1 MKIPKRKKDYYI
13 PVMFLISVLLTA
25 ICFMAH
31 SSGTSSV
38 LSSGLSFIV
47 SPLKSATRAVYSV
60 CSDIGT
66 YFENVKA
73 LKDENERLKEENERL
88 SEENKHV
95 DRYKG
100 ENEVLYKFLDL
111 KKERTDFNLT
121 NTNIISRANSNYIS
135 TFTIDKGSFHGIKE
149 NMPVIAE
156 GGVLI
161 GITYSVEPN
170 STRCRSL
177 LSYDVK
183 VGVYDEQSGETGILS
198 GSFDTFK
205 DNKYV
210 LEGLSDTTTVREGDK
225 ILTSGLGEIYPRGLI
240 IGEVEG
246 FISDFGSH
254 TKNAV
259 ILPDSK
265 AFSGDRVMVITSF
278 ERVYE

>member
-13 PVMFLISVLLTA
+13 PVMFLISIMLTA
-25 ICFMAH
+25 VCFISH
-31 SSGTSSV
+31 SSGTSSL
-38 LSSGLSFIV
+38 LSSSLSLAV
-47 SPLKSATRAVYSV
+47 SPLKSATRAVYGV

-73 LKDENERLKEENERL
+73 LTEENERL
-88 SEENKHV
+88 AEENKRLAEENKRV
-95 DRYKG
+95 SQYMA

-111 KKERTDFNLT
+111 KKERTDFHLT
-121 NTNIISRANSNYIS
+121 NANIISRATSNYIS

-149 NMPVIAE
+149 NMPIIAE
-156 GGVLI
+156 GGVLV

-177 LSYDVK
+177 LSYDIK
-183 VGVYDEQSGETGILS
+183 VGVYDEQMGETGILS

-205 DNKYV
+205 DNKYT
-210 LEGLSDTTTVREGDK
+210 LEGLSDTTTVKEGDK

-246 FISDFGSH
+246 FIADFGSH

-259 ILPDSK
+259 ILPDSR
-265 AFSGDRVMVITSF
+265 AFSGDSVMVITSF
-278 ERVYE
+278 ERTYE